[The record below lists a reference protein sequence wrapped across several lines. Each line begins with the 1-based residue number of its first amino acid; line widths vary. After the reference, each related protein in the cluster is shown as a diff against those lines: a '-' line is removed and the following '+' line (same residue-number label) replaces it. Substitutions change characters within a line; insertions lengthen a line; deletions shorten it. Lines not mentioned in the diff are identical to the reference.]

1 MNPTRMSETVRQHK
15 KTVDGERSEGAVHMA
30 AKTNEFAKID
40 IIISGRFSA
49 QLMMVISENDCC
61 SPISSTGYVFSLYVQ
76 VVIFCVSF
84 PLQNRVL
91 VKFNKMHDEDG
102 FHPFP
107 ADNAANHFFLLA
119 S

>member
-1 MNPTRMSETVRQHK
+1 MNPTRMSETIRQHK
-15 KTVDGERSEGAVHMA
+15 KTVEGERSEVAVHMA

-49 QLMMVISENDCC
+49 QLIMVISKNDCC
-61 SPISSTGYVFSLYVQ
+61 SPISSTGNVFSLNVL
-76 VVIFCVSF
+76 VVILYVSF

-91 VKFNKMHDEDG
+91 VKFNKMHDEEG

-107 ADNAANHFFLLA
+107 ADNAPNHFFLLA

>member
-15 KTVDGERSEGAVHMA
+15 KTVEGERREGAVNMA

-40 IIISGRFSA
+40 IIISGTFSA

-61 SPISSTGYVFSLYVQ
+61 SPISSTGYVFSLYGL
-76 VVIFCVSF
+76 VVIFYVSF

-91 VKFNKMHDEDG
+91 VKVYKMC
-102 FHPFP
+102 
-107 ADNAANHFFLLA
+107 
-119 S
+119 